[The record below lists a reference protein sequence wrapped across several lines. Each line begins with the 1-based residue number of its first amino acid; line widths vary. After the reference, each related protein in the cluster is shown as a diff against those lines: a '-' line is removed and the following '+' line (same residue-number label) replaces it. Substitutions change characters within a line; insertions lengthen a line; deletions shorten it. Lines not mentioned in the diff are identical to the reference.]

1 MSLAQNTNYI
11 METSICGFKKGGKRM
26 EVKKGDNITKI
37 PGWVIAAG
45 IATVGAIV
53 ADICRTIEKKSK

>member
-1 MSLAQNTNYI
+1 
-11 METSICGFKKGGKRM
+11 M
-26 EVKKGDNITKI
+26 EVKKGEKTMSI

-53 ADICRTIEKKSK
+53 ADICRTVEKTHK

>member
-1 MSLAQNTNYI
+1 
-11 METSICGFKKGGKRM
+11 M
-26 EVKKGDNITKI
+26 EVKKGDNTTKI

-53 ADICRTIEKKSK
+53 ADICNVIGKKRQ

>member
-1 MSLAQNTNYI
+1 
-11 METSICGFKKGGKRM
+11 M

-53 ADICRTIEKKSK
+53 ADICRTVEKTHK

>member
-1 MSLAQNTNYI
+1 
-11 METSICGFKKGGKRM
+11 M
-26 EVKKGDNITKI
+26 EVKKGENTFSI

-53 ADICRTIEKKSK
+53 ADICKTVEKRRK

>member
-1 MSLAQNTNYI
+1 MQVILWKLENVDSRKEQQ
-11 METSICGFKKGGKRM
+11 M

-53 ADICRTIEKKSK
+53 ADICRTVEKTHK